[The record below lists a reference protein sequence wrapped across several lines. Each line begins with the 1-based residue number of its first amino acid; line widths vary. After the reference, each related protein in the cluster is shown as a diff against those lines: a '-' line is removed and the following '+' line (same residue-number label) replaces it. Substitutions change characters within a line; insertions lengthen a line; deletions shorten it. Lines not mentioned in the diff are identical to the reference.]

1 MIQLSWAAFVLG
13 LAGSMHCLLMC
24 GPLITSV
31 SSKRYGWPGALL
43 YQGGRIFS
51 YMVIGLVFGL
61 IGKVLS
67 LLFYQQLLSIIS
79 GVLLLF
85 WAFFYFFPATLRF
98 GSGALRLWSRTTSG
112 LFSRLWKRNNILS
125 VLGLGVLNGFL
136 PCGLVYLAASA
147 SISQGSIL
155 YSIGFM
161 FLFGLGTL
169 PAILVLIFSKN
180 LLPAKWSF
188 LVKKLTPFLLVV
200 LGSMFILRGLD
211 LNIPY
216 LSPHIVQV
224 QTGHKAITSQCC
236 EKPDKINR

>member
-31 SSKRYGWPGALL
+31 SSKKYGLSGTLL

-51 YMVIGLVFGL
+51 YLVIGLVFGL

-67 LLFYQQLLSIIS
+67 LLFYQQLLSVIS
-79 GVLLLF
+79 GMLLLL
-85 WAFFYFFPATLRF
+85 WAFFYFFPATSIF
-98 GSGALRLWSRTTSG
+98 GSGALKLWSRSTSG
-112 LFSRLWKRNNILS
+112 LFSRLWKRKSILS

-169 PAILVLIFSKN
+169 PAILTLIFSKK
-180 LLPAKWSF
+180 LLPSKWSF
-188 LVKKLTPFLLVV
+188 PVKKLTPYLLIF

-216 LSPHIVQV
+216 LSPHIIQV
-224 QTGHKAITSQCC
+224 QTGHKTITSQCC
-236 EKPDKINR
+236 GRPDK

>member
-1 MIQLSWAAFVLG
+1 MMQLSWAAFVLG
-13 LAGSMHCLLMC
+13 LAGSIHCLLMC
-24 GPLITSV
+24 GPLITSA
-31 SSKRYGWPGALL
+31 SSKKYGLPGTVL

-51 YMVIGLVFGL
+51 YLVIGLVFGL

-85 WAFFYFFPATLRF
+85 WAFFYFFPATLKLST
-98 GSGALRLWSRTTSG
+98 GILKLWSHTTSG
-112 LFSRLWKRNNILS
+112 LFTRLWRKSGILS
-125 VLGLGVLNGFL
+125 VLGLGALNGFL

-155 YSIGFM
+155 YSVGFM

-169 PAILVLIFSKN
+169 PAILVLIFSKSM
-180 LLPAKWSF
+180 LPSKWSF
-188 LVKKLTPFLLVV
+188 PVKKLTPYLLIL
-200 LGSMFILRGLD
+200 LGSTFILRGLD

-224 QTGHKAITSQCC
+224 QTGHKAVTSQCC
-236 EKPDKINR
+236 EKPLPQP